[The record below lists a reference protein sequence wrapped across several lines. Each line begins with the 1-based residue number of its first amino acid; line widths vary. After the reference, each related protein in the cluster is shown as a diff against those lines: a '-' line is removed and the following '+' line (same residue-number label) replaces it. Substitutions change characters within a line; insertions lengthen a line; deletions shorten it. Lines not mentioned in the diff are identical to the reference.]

1 MRNWLRDFMAGRY
14 GPDQL
19 YFFLFILAVICMIV
33 SRICMSIP
41 ALSLAFLFA
50 GYALLVFALF
60 RMLSRNVYKRR
71 RENDRFLRF
80 WWPVRQWFV
89 NQRMRFKCRKTHRFF
104 RCPSCKNLLRVPRGK
119 GKITITCPRCGE
131 RFSRKT

>member
-1 MRNWLRDFMAGRY
+1 MRNWLRNFMIGRY

-19 YFFLFILAVICMIV
+19 YFFLFILAVICLVV
-33 SRICMSIP
+33 SRICAAIP
-41 ALSLAFLFA
+41 ALYLAFLFV

-60 RMLSRNVYKRR
+60 RMLSHNIYKRR
-71 RENDRFLRF
+71 QENDRFLRF
-80 WWPVRQWFV
+80 WWPIRQWFV
-89 NQRMRFKCRKTHRFF
+89 NQHLRFKCRKTHRFF
-104 RCPSCKNLLRVPRGK
+104 RCPSCRNLLRVPRGK